1 MLGSFLVFAV
11 PALFA
16 WGFDGYVGGR
26 VAGAVLVLGVRRYYV
41 RALLPD
47 VAFVR
52 LAVRALAPVV
62 GAAAAVVAVRL
73 ALWGD
78 REPAQAIAE
87 IALFIAA
94 TAALTWAFER
104 SLLREAGRYIRRA
117 PASAP
122 APIA

>member
-1 MLGSFLVFAV
+1 
-11 PALFA
+11 
-16 WGFDGYVGGR
+16 
-26 VAGAVLVLGVRRYYV
+26 
-41 RALLPD
+41 
-47 VAFVR
+47 VR